1 AQLFIGVASSTAM
14 PIFSSIQDDL
24 PRLRNVLYEFVE
36 LTNTIAFPVFLGM
49 SVLAPELVIVI
60 FGEQWKASIPVMQIL
75 SLLGI
80 LWAGFYY
87 NSPLITAMGKPQI
100 NLRLNLFKTIV
111 YFSVFCLVVKWGIIA
126 VALGYVISAYSISF
140 ITLWF
145 IKKIVGID
153 MRIYL
158 SKYATP
164 LVSTFIMVFFIILI
178 KILLNQISTLSYTT
192 SLISGIVTGIITY
205 PLSIWLI
212 KPELM
217 KKIVAMINSLSLRFK
232 KI

>member
-1 AQLFIGVASSTAM
+1 
-14 PIFSSIQDDL
+14 
-24 PRLRNVLYEFVE
+24 
-36 LTNTIAFPVFLGM
+36 
-49 SVLAPELVIVI
+49 
-60 FGEQWKASIPVMQIL
+60 
-75 SLLGI
+75 
-80 LWAGFYY
+80 
-87 NSPLITAMGKPQI
+87 
-100 NLRLNLFKTIV
+100 
-111 YFSVFCLVVKWGIIA
+111 GIIA

-140 ITLWF
+140 ITLLF